1 MVGQRAVA
9 VRVAGSRPRG
19 ALAGPAERARRPAT
33 GKVGP
38 PPAARVPVVRVKA
51 RGPAAVVPR
60 EPLRDRR
67 RGLRRP
73 TGRAGRAAR
82 LLPKALAGTATPA
95 ARHRVTSRA
104 AARPLGMV
112 KGNAGRRARRA
123 RARREQARLTAG
135 HARAGA
141 LREPLP
147 MAMSGAARP
156 VTGPGPRGR
165 TGPGRKARGTANVT
179 AAGRQIATSGV
190 MTAVRLRVMVTVGR
204 TATTAPQR
212 ATGRVVSAARMTP
225 RMSAAGVLTTL
236 A

>member
-33 GKVGP
+33 GKVSP
-38 PPAARVPVVRVKA
+38 PPAARVPVVRVRA
-51 RGPAAVVPR
+51 RGLAAVVPR
-60 EPLRDRR
+60 EPPRDLRRGLRR

-73 TGRAGRAAR
+73 TGPAGRAAR
-82 LLPKALAGTATPA
+82 LPPKALAGTATPA

-147 MAMSGAARP
+147 VAMSGAAAGRPRP
-156 VTGPGPRGR
+156 VGSSVPR
-165 TGPGRKARGTANVT
+165 
-179 AAGRQIATSGV
+179 
-190 MTAVRLRVMVTVGR
+190 
-204 TATTAPQR
+204 ATTAPQR
-212 ATGRVVSAARMTP
+212 ATGRVVSAARMAP
-225 RMSAAGVLTTL
+225 PMSAVGVLTT
-236 A
+236 AA